1 MINETLRKNINV
13 DKENILPISTFKEG
27 DNAILKLALFK
38 NSTEFDI
45 TGQTV
50 RLGAKTK
57 GGLIEQIDGFTISK
71 NNLDIKLKN
80 SILVPGKIEID
91 LEIKD
96 SNGSM
101 TTASFFITVNQKVLN
116 DEAVEAT
123 NEFDTFTKTVDK
135 IESDYTGLR
144 RIIIDENQATSL
156 QDQINNINSSLDNNT
171 NELNNLKTHCTG
183 GNAMQEHSH
192 INKTVLDKFSEVDNK
207 LLYNGKPIEGGN
219 SDNSGNSNG
228 GISTDF
234 DTEITLPFTPLSN
247 TDVQLTFSPSEIVTY
262 DLEVGNLKSVDGWT
276 VTYTGEN
283 TLEVAEYKGKKCV
296 HFSKDPTTTAYATIS
311 SINPNE
317 RKLDK
322 SHKYY
327 SRADICLI
335 SDGASS
341 SYPKIYGASSF
352 STQID
357 LTKLNEWQSFSAIQT
372 PTNSTNIANLR
383 FILDGEAY
391 FTGILVDLTLNSLET
406 KSIEELNSMYENGEF
421 SNNNMEFSCIVQ
433 NGNISTTITPFTV
446 FGETKVFNVSAGST
460 LSIVKN
466 EGYNLPNVV
475 AKIKST
481 NSNIGI
487 EDVDFI
493 INTRFRG
500 KKAVFEGDSITDND
514 YLPAYNNKSWAS
526 YLQEKL
532 KLGECYN
539 GAVGGSSISTYNSSG
554 SVVNRIKSTNYPID
568 TKLFIVF
575 AGTNDWNANVELGT
589 VDSTDETTILGALNV
604 IIDTIQT
611 KCPDT
616 TIVIMTPMQRSG
628 TRTATRA
635 SGTLMDIAKAYEEL
649 CMNWGVNYFNTLKEF
664 GFNAYNKTVANKY
677 YCEQNSN
684 ELHPNPAGHKRI
696 AVRMAG
702 FISTL

>member
-1 MINETLRKNINV
+1 M
-13 DKENILPISTFKEG
+13 
-27 DNAILKLALFK
+27 
-38 NSTEFDI
+38 
-45 TGQTV
+45 
-50 RLGAKTK
+50 K
-57 GGLIEQIDGFTISK
+57 GKISK
-71 NNLDIKLKN
+71 IKN
-80 SILVPGKIEID
+80 MEDELVLPVTTVEAIYMEDGK
-91 LEIKD
+91 
-96 SNGSM
+96 
-101 TTASFFITVNQKVLN
+101 TLN
-116 DEAVEAT
+116 DEIDNINSSLDDIENEKATRQEVDVER
-123 NEFDTFTKTVDK
+123 K
-135 IESDYTGLR
+135 
-144 RIIIDENQATSL
+144 RID
-156 QDQINNINSSLDNNT
+156 NINSSLDNNT
-171 NELNNLKTHCTG
+171 NEINNLKTHITG

-207 LLYNGKPIEGGN
+207 LLFNGKPIE
-219 SDNSGNSNG
+219 SSNSGVNSG
-228 GISTDF
+228 GSINTDF
-234 DTEITLPFTPLSN
+234 DTEISLPFTALSN
-247 TDVQLTFSPSEIVTY
+247 AEVQLTFSPNEIVTY
-262 DLEVGNLKSVDGWT
+262 DLEVGDLNTVDGWT
-276 VTYTGEN
+276 VTCSVEN
-283 TLEVAEYKGKKCV
+283 TFEAVEYKGKKCV
-296 HFSKDPTTTAYATIS
+296 HFSKDTTSTQYGTIATV
-311 SINPNE
+311 NPNE
-317 RKLDK
+317 RKLNK

-327 SRADICLI
+327 SRIDLCLI
-335 SDGASS
+335 SDGGNPN
-341 SYPKIYGASSF
+341 YPKVYGANALSD
-352 STQID
+352 ID
-357 LTKLNEWQSFSAIQT
+357 LTKLDTWQSFSAISS
-372 PTNSTNIANLR
+372 PTNDVNMANLR
-383 FILDGEAY
+383 AILDGEAY

-406 KSIEELNSMYENGEF
+406 KSLEELNAMYENEEF
-421 SNNNMEFSCIVQ
+421 TNNNMGFSCIVR
-433 NGNISTTITPFTV
+433 NGNISTTITPFTL
-446 FGETKVFNVSAGST
+446 FGETKVFNVSMGST

-481 NSNIGI
+481 NSNIEI

-532 KLGECYN
+532 KLGDCYN

-589 VDSTDETTILGALNV
+589 VDSIDETTILGALNV
-604 IIDTIQT
+604 LIDTIQT
-611 KCPDT
+611 KCPDA
-616 TIVIMTPMQRSG
+616 TIVIMSPMQRSG
-628 TRTATRA
+628 SRTAVRTA
-635 SGTLMDIAKAYEEL
+635 GTLMDVAKGYEEV
-649 CMNWGVNYFNTLKEF
+649 CMNWGVNYINTLKEF